1 MNKDNNK
8 EKNLENQFH
17 QFISLQEL
25 NLEYVISDLM
35 MANST
40 SPTEFISHFIPP
52 LYWCVLL

>member
-25 NLEYVISDLM
+25 NLECVISDLM

-52 LYWCVLL
+52 LY